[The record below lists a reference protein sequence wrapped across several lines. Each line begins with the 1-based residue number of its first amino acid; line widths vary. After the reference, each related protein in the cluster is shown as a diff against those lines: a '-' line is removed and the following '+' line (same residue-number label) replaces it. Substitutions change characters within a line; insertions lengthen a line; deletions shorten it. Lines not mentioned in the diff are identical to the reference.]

1 MAWGIL
7 FVAGLFEACWAIG
20 LKYTDGFSRP
30 LPTALTLIAVV
41 ISMWLL
47 AVAARDLPI
56 GTAYAVWTAIGVFG
70 TTIAGVALFG
80 EPVTPARMGFLALLL
95 ISIAGLKLTA
105 PLPTEPSDATSP

>member
-7 FVAGLFEACWAIG
+7 FVAGLFEAAWAIG

-30 LPTALTLIAVV
+30 LPTALTAVAIA

-56 GTAYAVWTAIGVFG
+56 GTAYAVWTAIGVCG
-70 TTIAGVALFG
+70 TSVAGVLLFG
-80 EPVTPARMGFLALLL
+80 EPVTPARVGFLALLL
-95 ISIAGLKLTA
+95 VSIAGLKLTA
-105 PLPTEPSDATSP
+105 PDAPPVDVAIER